1 MEKSGAGK
9 KSKAKRERRERRFL
23 PRSTTSPLAVRLAGG
38 LGAAALGAG
47 AWAQVGRGLVAKS
60 ASALTGAADAAQPL
74 PYAPWILA
82 GGAVLLGVS
91 IWFGTSGDPPVL
103 VGDAGVAVDKGG
115 LRRMAWHQIE
125 SITFEGGTG
134 AVVARGKDDAGAE
147 LVVRCPVG
155 SQPQAA
161 AWLLKEARARV
172 PAVVDVRA
180 EAVRDVPAAR
190 DDGSE
195 SIALDPLQVVGKRCA
210 DSGEIIAYEP
220 DARVCRRCERVYH
233 KAHVPAVCA
242 CGASLASLQATRSAL
257 SADAG

>member
-1 MEKSGAGK
+1 MEKTGK

-23 PRSTTSPLAVRLAGG
+23 PRSTTSPLVVRLAGG
-38 LGAAALGAG
+38 FGAAALGAG
-47 AWAQVGRGLVAKS
+47 AWAQVGRGLVGVHGA

-74 PYAPWILA
+74 PYGPWILA

-103 VGDAGVAVDKGG
+103 VGDAGVAIDKGG

-125 SITFEGGTG
+125 SVTFDGSTG
-134 AVVARGKDDAGAE
+134 ALVARGKDDAGSE
-147 LVVRCPVG
+147 LVVRCPAG

-172 PAVVDVRA
+172 PAVVDVSD
-180 EAVRDVPAAR
+180 EAVRDLPAAR
-190 DDGSE
+190 DDAGE

-233 KAHVPAVCA
+233 KAHVPAACA
-242 CGASLASLQATRSAL
+242 CGASLASLQATRPAL

>member
-1 MEKSGAGK
+1 MEKTGK

-23 PRSTTSPLAVRLAGG
+23 PRSTTSPLAVRVAGG

-47 AWAQVGRGLVAKS
+47 TWAQVGRGLVGVHHAAGS
-60 ASALTGAADAAQPL
+60 LTGAADAAQPL
-74 PYAPWILA
+74 PYAPWIRA

-103 VGDAGVAVDKGG
+103 VGDAGVGIDKGG
-115 LRRMAWHQIE
+115 LRRMAWHQVE
-125 SITFEGGTG
+125 SVTFDGSTR
-134 AVVARGKDDAGAE
+134 AIVARGKDDAGAE

-172 PAVVDVRA
+172 PAVVDVA
-180 EAVRDVPAAR
+180 EDAVRDVPAAR
-190 DDGSE
+190 DDAGE
-195 SIALDPLQVVGKRCA
+195 SIALDALQVVGKRCA

-233 KAHVPAVCA
+233 KAHVPTACA
-242 CGASLASLQATRSAL
+242 CGASLASLQARARTPASSA
-257 SADAG
+257 G

>member
-1 MEKSGAGK
+1 MEKTGK

-23 PRSTTSPLAVRLAGG
+23 PRSTTSPLAVRIAGG

-47 AWAQVGRGLVAKS
+47 MWAQVGRGLVAKS
-60 ASALTGAADAAQPL
+60 ASALSDAAQPL

-103 VGDAGVAVDKGG
+103 VGDAGVGIDKGG

-125 SITFEGGTG
+125 SVTFDGSTRS
-134 AVVARGKDDAGAE
+134 VVARGKDDAGAE

-172 PAVVDVRA
+172 PAVVDVA
-180 EAVRDVPAAR
+180 EEAVRDVPAAR
-190 DDGSE
+190 EDAGE

-233 KAHVPAVCA
+233 KAHVPAACA
-242 CGASLASLQATRSAL
+242 CGASLASLSSGSSRL
-257 SADAG
+257 SGAG